1 MMIIEPSIAVR
12 FTYASA
18 TRSAAAAAGFHK
30 RSLWSA
36 DDVNAAGSVAS
47 YQLACTCGFEA
58 PWIRRQKYTGT
69 PFIKRN
75 KYVKNR
81 IRVSS
86 ENLGSPQD
94 PVKKDEKSSYHP
106 FEEIAMSTS
115 ENTEDARLT
124 AAETSRTIIEV
135 NSKAT
140 LMFTSVINDVVHENV
155 VWPDMPYLT
164 DDRGNIYFQVKNSDD
179 VLQSLTSENN
189 FVQVIVGVDAMEML
203 SEMDLSGP
211 SEIGFGI
218 EEIDDQ
224 DTDDTDDSDEE
235 DEDEDE
241 NEEYDSEWVT
251 VVSDN
256 DEQEDADE
264 TLEDWAKLETMR
276 SSHPMYFAK
285 KLAESASDDPI
296 DWMEQPPACVA
307 IQGVIRPAF
316 IEEHSTIQKHLSTN
330 QSDNS
335 DITES
340 VKGEIGVINGHVHN
354 SMSSKDNTAE
364 QVENNENSDL
374 PFNETSFYKLEMIK
388 IQVISAHGHPTDVE
402 IEDYGRAQPDALAHS
417 ASKIIARLK
426 ADGEK
431 TLQAFKSVCW
441 RYKSIQV
448 EEAQLISVDSLGFD
462 LRVCSGTQVQTLRFT
477 FKKRATSEYSAE
489 RQLNE
494 LLFPI
499 NHPKAAKNEAP
510 PSK

>member
-18 TRSAAAAAGFHK
+18 TRSPAAAAGFHK

-285 KLAESASDDPI
+285 KLAE
-296 DWMEQPPACVA
+296 PPACVA